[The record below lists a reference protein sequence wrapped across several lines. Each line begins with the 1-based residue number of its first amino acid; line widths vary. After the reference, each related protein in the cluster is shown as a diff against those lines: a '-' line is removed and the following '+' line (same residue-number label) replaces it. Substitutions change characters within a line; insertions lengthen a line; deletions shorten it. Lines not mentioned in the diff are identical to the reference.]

1 MPRKKTEEV
10 VDGIFMEPV
19 PITLGDEVRIR
30 YKGLLGQSGAN
41 KVYLHMGYGAN
52 EWRNI
57 EDIPMRK
64 LRDGSWSATVQVS
77 DPSSLN
83 FCFRDDAENWDN
95 NYGRNWTYQVHDGD
109 QLSH

>member
-19 PITLGDEVRIR
+19 PITLGDEVKIR
-30 YKGLLGQSGAN
+30 YKGLLAQAGAN
-41 KVYLHMGYGAN
+41 KVYLHLGYGNN
-52 EWRNI
+52 EWKNV

-64 LRDGSWSATVQVS
+64 LRDGSWSAKVRVN

-83 FCFRDDAENWDN
+83 FCFRDDAQNWDN
-95 NYGRNWTYQVHDGD
+95 NYGKNWTYQVHDGS
-109 QLSH
+109 QVTH